1 MASDGLHP
9 LWGGG
14 EAGVTST
21 QFPFSIFVEIEF
33 RLLLQLLLVVVVIM
47 S

>member
-1 MASDGLHP
+1 MASEANGLP
-9 LWGGG
+9 MCGG

-21 QFPFSIFVEIEF
+21 IPFSILVVNMG
-33 RLLLQLLLVVVVIM
+33 LLQLLLLVVVIM

>member
-21 QFPFSIFVEIEF
+21 QFPFSIFVEIE